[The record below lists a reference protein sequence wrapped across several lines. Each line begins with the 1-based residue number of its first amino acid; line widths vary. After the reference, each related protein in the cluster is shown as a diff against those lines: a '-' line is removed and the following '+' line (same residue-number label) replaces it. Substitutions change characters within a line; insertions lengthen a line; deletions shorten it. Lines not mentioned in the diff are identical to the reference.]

1 MARTATFLSSVN
13 SRRSV
18 GRFRRGSK
26 GEPDGVILNDLERFM
41 GLPACA
47 RSCRRG
53 LLVAQKAAS
62 RLPLLYGLPGGASR
76 CGLRSCSGLQLAS
89 DHFYHRYWYA
99 LNWAASVVGLSL
111 GFKVLHEIF
120 MDVFRPYHAMKD
132 PGHGAV
138 SLGSAR
144 DAAGGSGSGG
154 VGQNGYPSRDG
165 AGRGRS
171 PALCSSGADGLGVV
185 PIELGFTLGNSLA
198 PPQFRLGG
206 WFRILRYS
214 GVADLRRA
222 PKWPGIRLRQGA
234 ATLANMMAYNLSVMI
249 WFAYC
254 WISSPATVSES
265 GRLKTHRWDRSLGE
279 IQNPEPAESLIPM
292 FEDMV
297 ERALARSSTGG
308 LADFCSARQAH
319 QRRQVVSA

>member
-76 CGLRSCSGLQLAS
+76 CGCGPVSGLQLRLRPLLS
-89 DHFYHRYWYA
+89 SLLVCPELGSKRGRS
-99 LNWAASVVGLSL
+99 LSGLQSSARN
-111 GFKVLHEIF
+111 LHGRLPPLPRHEG
-120 MDVFRPYHAMKD
+120 

-206 WFRILRYS
+206 WFRILRYC

-222 PKWPGIRLRQGA
+222 PEWPGIRLARRCNSGQYDG
-234 ATLANMMAYNLSVMI
+234 LQPLGDDLVRLLLDQLSGDSI
-249 WFAYC
+249 RIQSAEDA
-254 WISSPATVSES
+254 P
-265 GRLKTHRWDRSLGE
+265 LGS
-279 IQNPEPAESLIPM
+279 Q
-292 FEDMV
+292 F
-297 ERALARSSTGG
+297 R
-308 LADFCSARQAH
+308 
-319 QRRQVVSA
+319 